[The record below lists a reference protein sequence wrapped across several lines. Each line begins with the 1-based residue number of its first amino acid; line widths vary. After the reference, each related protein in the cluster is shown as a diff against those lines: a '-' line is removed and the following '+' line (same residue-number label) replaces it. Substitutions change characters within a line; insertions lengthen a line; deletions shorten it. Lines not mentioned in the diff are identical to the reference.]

1 MRDNRLRALFAAGE
15 PVVNAWVSADS
26 PYLAETLSYAGYD
39 SVTVD
44 LQHGMFGMDGAV
56 RLLQAVSA
64 GPAVPLARTP
74 ALDAAVIGKL
84 LDAGAYGI
92 ICPAVDDAAQAA
104 RFVAMC
110 RYPPAGVRSYG
121 PARANLG
128 LVPGYVEQADAQVM
142 TWAMVESRPAL
153 ADLEAI
159 VATPG
164 LDGVFVGPNDLALA
178 LGAEPGLAVPP
189 PEVEAAMVRIA
200 EAAHVAGV
208 LAGAFASGPAA
219 ARRLVEQGY
228 DFVTPGTDM
237 AILRRAAAEGVAAVR
252 GTGGGTAG
260 ESAAS
265 GGY

>member
-1 MRDNRLRALFAAGE
+1 MRDNRLKELFGAGE
-15 PVVNAWVSADS
+15 TVVNAWVSADS
-26 PYLAETLSYAGYD
+26 AYLAETLSHAGFD

-44 LQHGMFGMDGAV
+44 LQHGMFGLDGAV

-92 ICPAVDDAAQAA
+92 ICPAVDDPVQAA

-121 PARANLG
+121 PARANLAQ
-128 LVPGYVEQADAQVM
+128 VPGYVGRADAQIL
-142 TWAMVESRPAL
+142 TWAMIESRAAL
-153 ADLEAI
+153 DAVEEIAS
-159 VATPG
+159 TPG

-178 LGAEPGLAVPP
+178 LGVEPGLAVPP
-189 PEVEAAMVRIA
+189 PEVEAALARIA
-200 EAAHVAGV
+200 GAAHAAGRI
-208 LAGAFASGPAA
+208 AGAFALGTEAA
-219 ARRLVEQGY
+219 LRLTGQGY
-228 DFVTPGTDM
+228 DFVTPGGDM
-237 AILRRAAAEGVAAVR
+237 AILRRAAAEAVAAVR
-252 GTGGGTAG
+252 GTAVTTAP
-260 ESAAS
+260 S

>member
-1 MRDNRLRALFAAGE
+1 MRDNRLKELFGAGE
-15 PVVNAWVSADS
+15 TVVNAWVSADS
-26 PYLAETLSYAGYD
+26 AYLAETLSHAGFD

-44 LQHGMFGMDGAV
+44 LQHGMFGLDGAV

-92 ICPAVDDAAQAA
+92 ICPAVDDPVQAA

-110 RYPPAGVRSYG
+110 RYPPTGVRSYG
-121 PARANLG
+121 PARANLAQ
-128 LVPGYVEQADAQVM
+128 VPGYVERADAQIL
-142 TWAMVESRPAL
+142 TWAMIESRAAL
-153 ADLEAI
+153 DAVEEIAS
-159 VATPG
+159 TPG

-189 PEVEAAMVRIA
+189 PEVEAALARIA
-200 EAAHVAGV
+200 EAAHAAGRI
-208 LAGAFASGPAA
+208 AGAFALGTEAA
-219 ARRLVEQGY
+219 LRLTGQGY
-228 DFVTPGTDM
+228 DFVTPGGDM
-237 AILRRAAAEGVAAVR
+237 AILRRAAADAVAAVR
-252 GTGGGTAG
+252 GTAVTTAP
-260 ESAAS
+260 S